1 MSLTKRS
8 RYRDSPQ
15 FVRREDGSE
24 VFPGLRSR
32 RIGPASAAIEHEVE
46 ADNRLDRL
54 ADNYYGNDRLWW
66 RIVDANPEINFSGNL
81 LNANEAGQVILLP
94 KARE

>member
-1 MSLTKRS
+1 MTLTSKS
-8 RYRDSPQ
+8 RYRDSPR
-15 FVRREDGSE
+15 FAPREDGSE

-46 ADNRLDRL
+46 ADNRIDRL

-66 RIVDANPEINFSGNL
+66 RIVDANPENNFSGAL
-81 LNANEAGQVILLP
+81 LDADEAGQVILIP

>member
-1 MSLTKRS
+1 MSLTKKS
-8 RYRDSPQ
+8 RYRDSPH
-15 FVRREDGSE
+15 FALREDGSE

-32 RIGPASAAIEHEVE
+32 KIGPASAVIEHEVE

-54 ADNYYGNDRLWW
+54 AGNYYGNDRLWW
-66 RIVDANPEINFSGNL
+66 RIVDANPENIFSGDL
-81 LNANEAGQVILLP
+81 LDADDADQVILIP